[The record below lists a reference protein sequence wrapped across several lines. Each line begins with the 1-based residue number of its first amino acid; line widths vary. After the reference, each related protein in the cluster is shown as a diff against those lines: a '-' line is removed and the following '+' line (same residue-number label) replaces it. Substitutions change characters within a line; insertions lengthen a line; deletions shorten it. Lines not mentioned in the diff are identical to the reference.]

1 MQGILFCSL
10 VFVILYFGSSL
21 IQLLVARGI
30 IRQNYLSYLA
40 NGRYSTSSAIDIYTV
55 LQYLIYIILGVFTF
69 KCLKNRKVEPTF
81 LIMCVGCI
89 LLSKFGTTFNTSVS
103 RVGYNFYPYM
113 ALLLANIDNCF
124 TKQSKKIYRIV
135 ILAVVGYFW
144 YQAFVLRGYNA
155 TVPYYFFWN

>member
-1 MQGILFCSL
+1 
-10 VFVILYFGSSL
+10 
-21 IQLLVARGI
+21 
-30 IRQNYLSYLA
+30 
-40 NGRYSTSSAIDIYTV
+40 
-55 LQYLIYIILGVFTF
+55 
-69 KCLKNRKVEPTF
+69 
-81 LIMCVGCI
+81 
-89 LLSKFGTTFNTSVS
+89 
-103 RVGYNFYPYM
+103 M

>member
-1 MQGILFCSL
+1 MRYMLDTNICIYAIKNKPEQVFIRLREHNPQELCISSVTYAEL
-10 VFVILYFGSSL
+10 VHGVEKSK
-21 IQLLVARGI
+21 
-30 IRQNYLSYLA
+30 
-40 NGRYSTSSAIDIYTV
+40 AIE
-55 LQYLIYIILGVFTF
+55 
-69 KCLKNRKVEPTF
+69 KNRVA
-81 LIMCVGCI
+81 L
-89 LLSKFGTTFNTSVS
+89 
-103 RVGYNFYPYM
+103 